1 MTNAWDNYWSRL
13 EEDMENDDEDG
24 AEEITNDDGTDS
36 EPEELTQPIVQDPN
50 DYWPRE
56 LEADLLADMEDDNDD
71 E

>member
-1 MTNAWDNYWSRL
+1 MTNSWDSYWSRL
-13 EEDMENDDEDG
+13 EEDAEMDAD
-24 AEEITNDDGTDS
+24 EEITNDDGTGS
-36 EPEELTQPIVQDPN
+36 EPEELTQPIAQDPN